1 MRAIIV
7 DDEDAVRETTRIFL
21 ELYAKDIEVLEE
33 CSSVAEGYEAICRQ
47 RPDLVLLDIEMPDGT
62 GFDLLSKFSEVTFEV
77 IFITGHNDYA
87 IKAFKF
93 SAVDYLLKPL
103 DPEDLINA
111 LDRLRKNRSRPTQ
124 QLKWQALLEKRAADQ
139 LPSKIVLSD
148 ADNLYLVE
156 TNEIVRCQSEGN
168 YTHFFLADGRE
179 LLISR
184 TLKEYDELL
193 SGDVFFRTHQ
203 SHLINLNFL
212 KQYSKKEGG
221 YIVMKDDSEI
231 PLAVRKRETLMN
243 ALRNIG

>member
-1 MRAIIV
+1 MKAVLV
-7 DDEDAVRETTRIFL
+7 DDEDPVRETTRMFL
-21 ELYAKDIEVLEE
+21 QLYATDIEVVAE
-33 CSSVAEGYEAICRQ
+33 CRNVDEGYEAICRL

-62 GFDLLSKFSEVTFEV
+62 GFDLLGKFGKVDFEV

-87 IKAFKF
+87 IKAFKY

-111 LDRLRKNRSRPTQ
+111 LERLRSNRDRPNQ
-124 QLKWQALLEKRAADQ
+124 QVRWEALLEKRSGDQ
-139 LPSKIVLSD
+139 LPEKIVLSD

-156 TNEIVRCQSEGN
+156 TSEIIRCQSEGN

-179 LLISR
+179 LLISK

-203 SHLINLNFL
+203 SHL
-212 KQYSKKEGG
+212 YR
-221 YIVMKDDSEI
+221 
-231 PLAVRKRETLMN
+231 AVL
-243 ALRNIG
+243 